1 MQTGSLPIAQPRTS
15 PARPSRARS
24 INTAGSKD
32 RTVGGVLVVSW
43 IASDRPSAGAP
54 GPAGRLSL
62 NNSRALPELVVCST
76 HTPANELVSFTRH
89 KLAPFNRRLWDFYL
103 ALNGRDVSH
112 RVETPLFNE
121 RSRHCL

>member
-1 MQTGSLPIAQPRTS
+1 MQTGSLPIASPEPR
-15 PARPSRARS
+15 PL
-24 INTAGSKD
+24 
-32 RTVGGVLVVSW
+32 VL
-43 IASDRPSAGAP
+43 G
-54 GPAGRLSL
+54 LL

-103 ALNGRDVSH
+103 ALNGRDVSQ